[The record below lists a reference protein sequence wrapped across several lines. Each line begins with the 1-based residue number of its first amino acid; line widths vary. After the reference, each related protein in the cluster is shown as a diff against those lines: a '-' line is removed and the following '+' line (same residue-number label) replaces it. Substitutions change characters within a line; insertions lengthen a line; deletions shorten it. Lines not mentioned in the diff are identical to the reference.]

1 MTERMMATRREIQ
14 RRFDHV
20 QFDVHDDIHDGIHHE
35 EVEALSAGELTL
47 SSGVG
52 LFENDGK
59 YVIWKTTIL
68 FSCTVSQY

>member
-1 MTERMMATRREIQ
+1 MTATSREIQ

-47 SSGVG
+47 CSVVG

-59 YVIWKTTIL
+59 YRVTKQIGPNLPLTL
-68 FSCTVSQY
+68 M